1 MKKESCIV
9 KHESICFS
17 LERCGM
23 RIHVSFRAAF
33 LEWLDEICIAL
44 GFKLFPC
51 CETLCFL
58 DSHGGFGFYHSLC
71 CTFPRASG

>member
-1 MKKESCIV
+1 MRAVVCRVGLVFEKEMKKESCIV

-23 RIHVSFRAAF
+23 RIHVSGRVAY

-44 GFKLFPC
+44 WFKLV
-51 CETLCFL
+51 LCFET
-58 DSHGGFGFYHSLC
+58 SCFS
-71 CTFPRASG
+71 R

>member
-1 MKKESCIV
+1 MRAVVCRVGLVFGKEMKKESCIV
-9 KHESICFS
+9 KHESICCS

-51 CETLCFL
+51 CETLCF
-58 DSHGGFGFYHSLC
+58 S
-71 CTFPRASG
+71 R

>member
-1 MKKESCIV
+1 MRAVVCRVGLVFEKEMKKESCIV

-23 RIHVSFRAAF
+23 RIHVSFRVAF

-44 GFKLFPC
+44 WFKLFPC
-51 CETLCFL
+51 CETLCF
-58 DSHGGFGFYHSLC
+58 S
-71 CTFPRASG
+71 R